1 MTDVLDRL
9 SQPTSVPIAAEEVSP
24 PPRRVAFELSNP
36 ARVLLA
42 ALSAAAG
49 MIHLVMV
56 PSHMGEST
64 IEGVGFAVSGWIQIA
79 VAVLVISRPSRM
91 LLRATVLAN
100 LAFIGAWVVSRTAG
114 LPFGS
119 HSGHAES
126 VGFVDLTCVGIE
138 AALIAASCALL
149 ARPGI
154 GRAMRRP
161 ALGFAAVVPIGVLAL
176 ATAAVA
182 SPGARNH
189 AAGSHGNHANMA
201 ASDGHDH
208 GDAAGAATDDKGL
221 ALLENGHQHGSG
233 VVELDPA
240 TNQALAKQLA
250 GTSILVQKFGTIA
263 AAEAA
268 GYVRAGPF
276 AAGLG
281 THYVN
286 YGNVGNADGVIDG
299 NDIEGPLLIFDG
311 IDPDSPLAGFMYL
324 ALGANGQPEGFIGPN
339 DHWHYHT
346 NTCIV
351 MKDGNIEAP
360 LGADTDVT
368 QAQCAKYGGR
378 LIENTGYMVHVW
390 TVPGYESPRG
400 VFSNINPKL
409 KCPDGTYYMKTID
422 ELGFSPTLCK
432 S

>member
-1 MTDVLDRL
+1 MV
-9 SQPTSVPIAAEEVSP
+9 
-24 PPRRVAFELSNP
+24 
-36 ARVLLA
+36 
-42 ALSAAAG
+42 
-49 MIHLVMV
+49 HLVMV

-64 IEGVGFAVSGWIQIA
+64 VEGVGFAVAGWLQIA
-79 VAVLVISRPSRM
+79 VAVLVISRPSRA

-126 VGFVDLTCVGIE
+126 VGFVDLTAVGME
-138 AALIAASCALL
+138 AALVVACLALL
-149 ARPGI
+149 ARPVLG
-154 GRAMRRP
+154 GELRMP
-161 ALGFAAVVPIGVLAL
+161 ALGFGAIVPIGVLAL

-189 AAGSHGNHANMA
+189 ALGSHGDHAGGHVNMA

-208 GDAAGAATDDKGL
+208 AGATATKDDKGL
-221 ALLENGHQHGSG
+221 AALENGHQHDQS

-240 TNQALAKQLA
+240 TKQALAKQLA
-250 GTSILVQKFGTIA
+250 GTATLVQQFGTIA
-263 AAEAA
+263 AAEKA
-268 GYVRAGPF
+268 GYRRAGPF

-286 YGNVGNADGVIDG
+286 YGKVGNADGVIDG

-311 IDPDSPLAGFMYL
+311 IEPDAPLAGFMYL
-324 ALGANGQPEGFIGPN
+324 ALGAKGEPEGFIGPN

-346 NTCIV
+346 NTCLV

-360 LGADTDVT
+360 LGADADVT
-368 QAQCAKYGGR
+368 EAQCARYGGD
-378 LIENTGYMVHVW
+378 LIRNTGYMVHVW

-400 VFSNINPKL
+400 VFSNINPKIT
-409 KCPDGTYYMKTID
+409 CPDGTYNMMTID